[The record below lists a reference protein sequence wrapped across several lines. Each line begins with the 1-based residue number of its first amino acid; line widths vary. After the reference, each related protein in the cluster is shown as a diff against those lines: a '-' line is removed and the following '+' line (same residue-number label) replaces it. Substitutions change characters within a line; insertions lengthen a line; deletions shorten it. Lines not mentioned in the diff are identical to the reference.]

1 VAEFATDNVVV
12 ENNALSD
19 GFKLPKGLTDYA
31 GAAAASWNQYAVDHN
46 LTQEQT
52 QEGLNRIAT
61 GEGPSWGTEYM
72 LNLMERLKFQVAWAG
87 SERRS

>member
-1 VAEFATDNVVV
+1 M
-12 ENNALSD
+12 
-19 GFKLPKGLTDYA
+19 PKGLTDY

-61 GEGPSWGTEYM
+61 GEGPSWC
-72 LNLMERLKFQVAWAG
+72 K
-87 SERRS
+87 